1 LIEGLEIKSVGVN
14 VLTRLEELLP
24 MISFT
29 LFLSLLIAGLLEVI
43 LPVVL
48 AVVLWR
54 RFKVKWIPFVMG
66 VVCWFVAYIIRSP
79 INTYGSVWIYN
90 NLTGGALL
98 YMSYAFPCL
107 TAGLFEEG
115 ARWVAFRFFV
125 KDHRL
130 ENGLMYGAG
139 HGGIE
144 SILLVGVSVLSTAI
158 SAYMYPQ
165 MYTTAQLAAIA
176 ATPEWVA
183 FIALWERIATI
194 TFHVAMSV
202 LVLESFKPGQG
213 YYLGVAMGAHFF
225 LNFTALYALQYGIV
239 ASEAVVTVWGAVGL
253 YYLWTT
259 WKSYKAATA
268 APPVEA
274 PATPATPTPA

>member
-1 LIEGLEIKSVGVN
+1 M
-14 VLTRLEELLP
+14 LP
-24 MISFT
+24 
-29 LFLSLLIAGLLEVI
+29 IAF
-43 LPVVL
+43 
-48 AVVLWR
+48 AVFLWR
-54 RFKVKWIPFVMG
+54 RMKVKWLPFLAGAVF
-66 VVCWFVAYIIRSP
+66 WFVAYLIRTP
-79 INTYGSVWIYN
+79 INTYGGIWIYN

-98 YMSYAFPCL
+98 YFSLAFPCL

-115 ARWVAFRFFV
+115 ARWIAYRLFV
-125 KDHRL
+125 KDHRF

-158 SAYMYPQ
+158 SAYFYPQ
-165 MYTTAQLAAIA
+165 MYTAAQLATIA

-183 FIALWERIATI
+183 FIALWERIATM

-225 LNFTALYALQYGIV
+225 LNFTALYAMQWGLV
-239 ASEAVVTVWGAVGL
+239 ASEAVVTIWGAVGL

-259 WKSYKAATA
+259 WKTYQAAA
-268 APPVEA
+268 AA
-274 PATPATPTPA
+274 SPATPAMPTPA

>member
-1 LIEGLEIKSVGVN
+1 
-14 VLTRLEELLP
+14 
-24 MISFT
+24 MISLT
-29 LFLSLLIAGLLEVI
+29 LFLSLLTAGLLEVV
-43 LPVVL
+43 LPIALGVF
-48 AVVLWR
+48 LWR
-54 RFKVKWIPFVMG
+54 KLKVKWLPFLAG
-66 VVCWFVAYIIRSP
+66 AVCWFLAYLIRSP
-79 INTYGSVWIYN
+79 INSYGSVWIYTN
-90 NLTGGALL
+90 FEGVALL
-98 YMSYAFPCL
+98 YLSIAFPCL

-115 ARWVAFRFFV
+115 ARWLAFKLFV
-125 KDHRL
+125 KDHKL

-158 SAYMYPQ
+158 SAYFYPQ
-165 MYTTAQLAAIA
+165 MYTSAQLATIA

-225 LNFTALYALQYGIV
+225 LNFTALYALQWGIV
-239 ASEAVVTVWGAVGL
+239 QSEAVVTVWGAASL

-268 APPVEA
+268 APAVEVPSA
-274 PATPATPTPA
+274 PAPPTPA